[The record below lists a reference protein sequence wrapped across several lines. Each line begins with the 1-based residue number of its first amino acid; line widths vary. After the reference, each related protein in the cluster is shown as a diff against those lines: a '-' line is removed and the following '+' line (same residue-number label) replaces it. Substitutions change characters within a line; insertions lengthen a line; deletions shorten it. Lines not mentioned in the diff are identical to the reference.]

1 MTDATQGHYS
11 YIGKTL
17 TLYVF
22 FFRYQRSFSKD
33 YMHNNDY
40 NLCTLIAFLFGSI
53 VGVNFSIQGC
63 LIDRII

>member
-22 FFRYQRSFSKD
+22 FLDIKG
-33 YMHNNDY
+33 
-40 NLCTLIAFLFGSI
+40 AF
-53 VGVNFSIQGC
+53 QK
-63 LIDRII
+63 IICIIMIITFVP